1 MLRIARIALT
11 LLATACSS
19 RGPAPPE
26 PPAPRPV
33 AVADAAVDA
42 ADTEL
47 ARRKLDEWLAVFNG
61 GKRDEIL
68 AFRERELSNEFRKN
82 LPGPEG
88 MMRFRAMSGGFDGVR
103 GGDTTPLRAAVPV

>member
-11 LLATACSS
+11 LLAMACSS

-33 AVADAAVDA
+33 ALADAAVDA
-42 ADTEL
+42 VDTEF
-47 ARRKLDEWLAVFNG
+47 ARRKLDGWLAVFNG

-68 AFRERELSNEFRKN
+68 AFRERELSDEFRKN

-88 MMRFRAMSGGFDGVR
+88 
-103 GGDTTPLRAAVPV
+103 

>member
-11 LLATACSS
+11 LLAMACSS
-19 RGPAPPE
+19 RGSAPPE

-47 ARRKLDEWLAVFNG
+47 ARRKLDGWLAVFNG

-68 AFRERELSNEFRKN
+68 AFRERELSDRELGLLGKWSTGVAR
-82 LPGPEG
+82 
-88 MMRFRAMSGGFDGVR
+88 SDGEEAIRSV
-103 GGDTTPLRAAVPV
+103 DTQIRLMIYGWCG

>member
-11 LLATACSS
+11 LLAMACSS

-47 ARRKLDEWLAVFNG
+47 ARLKLDGWLAVFNG

-68 AFRERELSNEFRKN
+68 AFRERELSDR
-82 LPGPEG
+82 
-88 MMRFRAMSGGFDGVR
+88 GFGLRGSSRRREAGVR
-103 GGDTTPLRAAVPV
+103 PTSRSGEISVDWRIPP